1 MIGRWKRAERR
12 SPASIAISI
21 AVHAAVVLL
30 LGTATYYI
38 PVDAFLRPDPVPVL
52 STPIRYVRVAPV
64 PRPGQLGAA
73 PTVVTKPTL
82 VITPLPQLPAPTSI
96 PTGITPVPAMPPG
109 AAIGVPGGTGAAVAN
124 AVGTNPKLGVEP
136 AVPDPR
142 ISLQPIP
149 FGTIPKGLAQKNDS
163 VVQSVY
169 RQYFDSL
176 ARLAANPPKNP
187 ADWTT
192 TDKNGQKW
200 GWDPVGIR
208 LGKFTIPNAIL
219 AALPL
224 DIRPTGNMNA
234 ITDGRVRA
242 WTGRDLTQ
250 HMNQASGDDY
260 NAAIKRIRER
270 VDLERREAEAKKAT
284 TVKKPGGG
292 Q

>member
-1 MIGRWKRAERR
+1 MIGRWTRPDRR

-21 AVHAAVVLL
+21 AVHAGIVLL
-30 LGTATYYI
+30 LGTATYYV
-38 PVDAFLRPDPVPVL
+38 PMAAFLRPDPVPVV
-52 STPIRYVRVAPV
+52 STPIRYVRVAPA
-64 PRPGQLGAA
+64 PRPGQLGTS
-73 PTVVTKPTL
+73 PTVATKPVPV
-82 VITPLPQLPAPTSI
+82 VIPLPPMPAPTTI
-96 PTGITPVPAMPPG
+96 PSGITPAPQMPPG
-109 AAIGVPGGTGAAVAN
+109 PAIGVPGATGAAVTN
-124 AVGTNPKLGVEP
+124 ATGTNPRLGVEP

-142 ISLQPIP
+142 ISLQPVP
-149 FGTIPKGLAQKNDS
+149 FGAIPKGLAQKNDS

-169 RQYFDSL
+169 REYFDSL

-187 ADWTT
+187 ADWTK

-224 DIRPTGNMNA
+224 DIKPTGNLNA

-242 WTGRDLTQ
+242 WTNRDLQQ
-250 HMNQASGDDY
+250 HMNQPSADDF

-270 VDLERREAEAKKAT
+270 VDRERKEAEAKQAVI
-284 TVKKPGGG
+284 VKKPGGG
-292 Q
+292 